1 MLDVLTNP
9 VSASNRQIQDWWIIS
24 DACHDCAD
32 PRSAGW
38 VNDRSVLDTPIVNQT
53 KKIDELTDMYRNC
66 SLVLTLCSPPSA

>member
-1 MLDVLTNP
+1 MPDVLTNP

-24 DACHDCAD
+24 YACHDGAD

-53 KKIDELTDMYRNC
+53 KKVNKLTDKHRN
-66 SLVLTLCSPPSA
+66 